1 MLQFFDAVRDDEGV
15 DTVTEGFSVAV
26 AVISLRCVDAND
38 DNFAD
43 DVKSDTDDC
52 EGNDVIANDIDAL
65 FVVFAVDNNGDDE
78 SDVNVIDDV
87 LSDDVD
93 FHSDNAADDVNAS
106 ANDDGVADA
115 ESAAIKTLAV
125 AVAVAVTLV
134 NSGSDSMSVDSEA
147 EPELF
152 CASEFESEFES
163 EAKVEA
169 EVEPEP
175 ELEGEA
181 VAELFPRRYR
191 RKRPRLCFFFGLG

>member
-1 MLQFFDAVRDDEGV
+1 MLQFFDAVRDDEAV

-52 EGNDVIANDIDAL
+52 EGNDIIANDIDAL
-65 FVVFAVDNNGDDE
+65 FVEFAVDNNGDDE
-78 SDVNVIDDV
+78 SGVNVIDDV
-87 LSDDVD
+87 LSGDVD
-93 FHSDNAADDVNAS
+93 SNSDNAADDVNAP
-106 ANDDGVADA
+106 ADDDGVADA
-115 ESAAIKTLAV
+115 ESAKTLAV

-169 EVEPEP
+169 EVEP
-175 ELEGEA
+175 
-181 VAELFPRRYR
+181 RRYR
-191 RKRPRLCFFFGLG
+191 RKRPRLCFFFWLG

>member
-93 FHSDNAADDVNAS
+93 SNSDNAADDVNAP

-115 ESAAIKTLAV
+115 ESAAIKTLAL

-134 NSGSDSMSVDSEA
+134 ISGSDSMSIDSEA

>member
-38 DNFAD
+38 DNLAD

-65 FVVFAVDNNGDDE
+65 FVEFAVDNNGDDE

-93 FHSDNAADDVNAS
+93 SNSDNAADDLNAP
-106 ANDDGVADA
+106 ADDDGVADA
-115 ESAAIKTLAV
+115 ESAMKTLAV
-125 AVAVAVTLV
+125 FVAVTLV

-147 EPELF
+147 EPRLF
-152 CASEFESEFES
+152 CASEF
-163 EAKVEA
+163 
-169 EVEPEP
+169 EPEP

>member
-26 AVISLRCVDAND
+26 AVISLRCVDA
-38 DNFAD
+38 D

-65 FVVFAVDNNGDDE
+65 FVEFAVDNNGDDE
-78 SDVNVIDDV
+78 SDVNVIDDA

-93 FHSDNAADDVNAS
+93 SNSDNAADDVNAP
-106 ANDDGVADA
+106 ADDDGVADA
-115 ESAAIKTLAV
+115 ESAMKTL

-152 CASEFESEFES
+152 CESEFES

-181 VAELFPRRYR
+181 VAKLFPRRYR
-191 RKRPRLCFFFGLG
+191 RKRPRLCFFFGLD

>member
-1 MLQFFDAVRDDEGV
+1 MLQFFDAVRDDEAV

-52 EGNDVIANDIDAL
+52 EGNDIIANDIDAL
-65 FVVFAVDNNGDDE
+65 FVEFAVDNNGDDE
-78 SDVNVIDDV
+78 SGVNVIDDV
-87 LSDDVD
+87 LSGDVD
-93 FHSDNAADDVNAS
+93 SNSDNAADDANAP
-106 ANDDGVADA
+106 ADDDGVADA
-115 ESAAIKTLAV
+115 ESAMKTLAV

-152 CASEFESEFES
+152 CASDFCAFESEFES

-169 EVEPEP
+169 EVEP
-175 ELEGEA
+175 
-181 VAELFPRRYR
+181 RRYR
-191 RKRPRLCFFFGLG
+191 RKRPRLCFFFWLG

>member
-1 MLQFFDAVRDDEGV
+1 MLQFFDAVRDDKGV

-43 DVKSDTDDC
+43 DVKSDTDDR

-65 FVVFAVDNNGDDE
+65 FVEFAVDNNGDDE
-78 SDVNVIDDV
+78 SSVNIIDDV

-93 FHSDNAADDVNAS
+93 SNSDNAADDVNAP

-115 ESAAIKTLAV
+115 ESAAIKTLAL

-134 NSGSDSMSVDSEA
+134 ISGSDSMSIDSEA

-152 CASEFESEFES
+152 CASELESEFES

-175 ELEGEA
+175 ELEGEF
-181 VAELFPRRYR
+181 VAELLPRRYR

>member
-93 FHSDNAADDVNAS
+93 SNSDNAADDVNAP
-106 ANDDGVADA
+106 ADDDGVADA
-115 ESAAIKTLAV
+115 ESAMKTL

-152 CASEFESEFES
+152 CESEFES

-181 VAELFPRRYR
+181 VAKLFPRRYR
-191 RKRPRLCFFFGLG
+191 RKRPRLCFFFGLD